1 MAYYGNHRDYSLSP
15 LRDLAYNQ
23 AAKADAYAD
32 SAANARVD
40 GQAGHSGG
48 VGFGG
53 ASGYGM
59 ADKGRMAAQESGNTM
74 QQALRAMEGGLAQE
88 QMQVQD
94 RQLDLPENNLAMQ
107 SADRRYAAELDNDA
121 RKYAADAARVQ
132 PIGGY
137 GQGAGDVG
145 NPLEGL
151 YAQAPNINL
160 LDRDGNR
167 IGGSRYNR

>member
-48 VGFGG
+48 EGFGG

>member
-53 ASGYGM
+53 AAGYGM

-88 QMQVQD
+88 SAAVDD
-94 RQLDLPENNLAMQ
+94 RGMDIAENNLAMQ

-137 GQGAGDVG
+137 GNMSSKEG
-145 NPLEGL
+145 NPLQGL
-151 YAQAPNINL
+151 YANAPNVNL
-160 LDRDGNR
+160 LDANGNR
-167 IGGSRYNR
+167 IGGSYYNR

>member
-53 ASGYGM
+53 AAGYGF
-59 ADKGRMAAQESGNTM
+59 AVKPDHELVGAPPQ
-74 QQALRAMEGGLAQE
+74 LVVGLAHAHFPALGRE
-88 QMQVQD
+88 H
-94 RQLDLPENNLAMQ
+94 RG
-107 SADRRYAAELDNDA
+107 A
-121 RKYAADAARVQ
+121 REAGDPGRWVVGWLGFCGWVVVVLTMVVWSYEPAADHD
-132 PIGGY
+132 
-137 GQGAGDVG
+137 DVH
-145 NPLEGL
+145 LAWHL
-151 YAQAPNINL
+151 FAC
-160 LDRDGNR
+160 RH
-167 IGGSRYNR
+167 

>member
-15 LRDLAYNQ
+15 LRDLAYNN
-23 AAKADAYAD
+23 AARADAYMD
-32 SAANARVD
+32 YANNQRYA
-40 GQAGHSGG
+40 
-48 VGFGG
+48 
-53 ASGYGM
+53 GM
-59 ADKGRMAAQESGNTM
+59 ANSGEAGKSFGARHDPGRMASQEAGNMM
-74 QQALRAMEGGLAQE
+74 QQAMRAMETGLSQE

-137 GQGAGDVG
+137 GNATGGEGND
-145 NPLEGL
+145 NPLQGL
-151 YAQAPNINL
+151 YANAPSINL